1 MTEIPDFL
9 IDGQLV
15 VELKTVDRFAEI
27 HMAQVLS
34 YLRATDLDLGLL
46 LNFNVPV
53 LKDGIK
59 RVIRPS

>member
-27 HMAQVLS
+27 RMAQVLS

-59 RVIRPS
+59 RVSRPS

>member
-1 MTEIPDFL
+1 
-9 IDGQLV
+9 
-15 VELKTVDRFAEI
+15 
-27 HMAQVLS
+27 MAQVLS

-46 LNFNVPV
+46 LNFSVRV

>member
-1 MTEIPDFL
+1 
-9 IDGQLV
+9 
-15 VELKTVDRFAEI
+15 
-27 HMAQVLS
+27 MAQVPS

>member
-27 HMAQVLS
+27 HMAQVLP

-46 LNFNVPV
+46 HNFNVPV

>member
-27 HMAQVLS
+27 HMAQVPS